1 MSNCSARLRRYEEA
15 IEAAIRLMPDNVH
28 PVGFAPSLM
37 ELARNAGCYDRVLE
51 YCRKRNDL
59 LGFATALAH
68 A

>member
-1 MSNCSARLRRYEEA
+1 
-15 IEAAIRLMPDNVH
+15 MPDNVH

-37 ELARNAGCYDRVLE
+37 ELARNAACYDHVLE